1 MTAMT
6 KSSPQVHFYDFHP
19 GVASLREEVLQGLRR
34 QPKTIPPKFF
44 YDARG
49 SLLFDAICEL
59 PEYYPTRTEVS
70 ILQTYAEE
78 IAALAG
84 PDVLLIELGSG
95 ASKKVRLLLDAL
107 QPHAYLGVDISKDFL
122 LESTYQLAADYPW
135 LEVHA
140 ACADFSQTLN
150 VSAYSPPGNKKLA
163 FFPGSS
169 IGNFDPPHA
178 LALLQQLR
186 QGLLPNGKLLI
197 GVDLK
202 KNSAILNAAYNDAQG
217 VTADFNRNLLKR
229 IQNELDTD
237 LQLEAFAHH
246 AFYNEALGRVEMHLA
261 SRGQQSVQIENQD
274 FNFAPEETIHT
285 ENSYKYSVA
294 EFQTLAQ
301 RAGYKP
307 ERVWTDP
314 QQLFSVH
321 YLGLEN

>member
-1 MTAMT
+1 MIAMT
-6 KSSPQVHFYDFHP
+6 NSPQVRFYDFHP
-19 GVASLREEVLQGLRR
+19 GVASLREEVLQGLSR

-59 PEYYPTRTEVS
+59 PEYYPTRTEVN

-78 IAALAG
+78 IAAMAG

-107 QPHAYLGVDISKDFL
+107 KPHAYLGVDISKDFL

-135 LEVHA
+135 LKVHA

-150 VSAYSPPGNKKLA
+150 VSAYSPSRNNKLA

-178 LALLQQLR
+178 LALLKQLR
-186 QGLLPNGKLLI
+186 QGLLPDGKLLI

-202 KNSAILNAAYNDAQG
+202 KNPAILNAAYNDAQG
-217 VTADFNRNLLKR
+217 VTADFNLNLLKR

-237 LQLEAFAHH
+237 LQPETFAHH
-246 AFYNEALGRVEMHLA
+246 AFYNEALGRIEMHLA
-261 SRGQQSVQIENQD
+261 SRGQQSVRIENQD
-274 FNFAPEETIHT
+274 FDFAPEETIHT

-301 RAGYKP
+301 KAGYRP

-321 YLGLEN
+321 YLGLDD

>member
-1 MTAMT
+1 MTR
-6 KSSPQVHFYDFHP
+6 SSPQVRFYDFHP
-19 GVASLREEVLQGLRR
+19 GVASLRDEVLQGLRR

-70 ILQTYAEE
+70 LLQTYAEE
-78 IAALAG
+78 IADLAG

-107 QPHAYLGVDISKDFL
+107 KPHAYLGVDISKDFL

-135 LEVHA
+135 LDVHA
-140 ACADFSQTLN
+140 ACADFSQTLD
-150 VSAYSPPGNKKLA
+150 VSAYSPFGNKKLA

-178 LALLQQLR
+178 LALLQQLC
-186 QGLLPNGKLLI
+186 QGLLPEGKLLI

-202 KNSAILNAAYNDAQG
+202 KNPVILNAAYNDAQG
-217 VTADFNRNLLKR
+217 VTADFNLNLLKR
-229 IQNELDTD
+229 IQNELNTD
-237 LQLEAFAHH
+237 LRPEAFDHY
-246 AFYNEALGRVEMHLA
+246 AFYNEALGRIEMHLA
-261 SRGQQSVQIENQD
+261 SRGRQSLQIENQHFTFVD
-274 FNFAPEETIHT
+274 KETIHT

-294 EFQTLAQ
+294 EFQALAQ
-301 RAGYKP
+301 RAGFVP
-307 ERVWTDP
+307 EKVWTDP

-321 YLGLEN
+321 YLGVNG

>member
-1 MTAMT
+1 MT
-6 KSSPQVHFYDFHP
+6 KSPQVRFYDFHP
-19 GVASLREEVLQGLRR
+19 GVASLREEVLQGLHR

-84 PDVLLIELGSG
+84 PDVLLVELGSG

-107 QPHAYLGVDISKDFL
+107 KPHAYLGVDISKDFL

-150 VSAYSPPGNKKLA
+150 VSAYEPSGNKKLA

-169 IGNFDPPHA
+169 IGNFDPIHA
-178 LALLQQLR
+178 RALLQQLR
-186 QGLLPNGKLLI
+186 HGLLPDGKLLI

-202 KNSAILNAAYNDAQG
+202 KNPAILHAAYNDAQG
-217 VTADFNRNLLKR
+217 ITADFNLNLLKR

-237 LQLEAFAHH
+237 LQPEAFTHH
-246 AFYNEALGRVEMHLA
+246 AFYNQTLGRIEMHLA
-261 SRGQQSVQIENQD
+261 SCSEQSVQIENQR
-274 FNFAPEETIHT
+274 FTFAEKETIHT

-294 EFQTLAQ
+294 EFQALAQ
-301 RAGYKP
+301 QAGYRAEK
-307 ERVWTDP
+307 VWTDP

-321 YLGLEN
+321 YLGLS